1 MRLFFGL
8 FFMVGVMQPHL
19 IGFNN
24 GLLHFLNHAYAV
36 TVLEGPHRTQVEK
49 GNPVRITRRGK
60 PVGVII
66 DPEEYERLR
75 QVQAYLEMV
84 SLSRT
89 LRETDLTAG
98 ELYRLGRD
106 ELEGRP

>member
-1 MRLFFGL
+1 
-8 FFMVGVMQPHL
+8 
-19 IGFNN
+19 
-24 GLLHFLNHAYAV
+24 
-36 TVLEGPHRTQVEK
+36 
-49 GNPVRITRRGK
+49 
-60 PVGVII
+60 
-66 DPEEYERLR
+66 
-75 QVQAYLEMV
+75 VQAYLEMV